1 MILPGLSQVR
11 EYLENQEKSG
21 NFTNFLIKNVKEK
34 SANFTNFLIKN
45 VKEKCPVIDT
55 WM

>member
-1 MILPGLSQVR
+1 MILSGLSKVR

-21 NFTNFLIKNVKEK
+21 NLNTISRKSGDFTKFV
-34 SANFTNFLIKN
+34 IKN